1 MGTIEGLNGVDTA
14 LALKSFSATTSGERY
29 IPLSLDF
36 SFFNSLS
43 FEVGVAFLIFGD
55 FTDCVGGGSYFLFRS
70 CLWEPSTL
78 STSSLCSE
86 TTGVKLAGIIS
97 ETFGENETFFPFKLD
112 LILMGLSVLFECNI
126 GHVFIGED
134 CEVGT
139 FLFLAFFGTLHLFST
154 LDVILGG
161 ELFDL
166 ADFDFDTVFFT
177 GGDRFLLIFGCLRE
191 DVMGSGSSSSKSYR
205 LLLLLEET
213 LVVVSDPSGLVFSSS
228 PS

>member
-14 LALKSFSATTSGERY
+14 RALKSFSATTSGERN

-43 FEVGVAFLIFGD
+43 FEVGVTFLIFGD
-55 FTDCVGGGSYFLFRS
+55 FTACVGGGSCFLFLS

-78 STSSLCSE
+78 STSSLCRE

-112 LILMGLSVLFECNI
+112 LIIGLSILFVCNT
-126 GHVFIGED
+126 GHVSMGED
-134 CEVGT
+134 CDGGT
-139 FLFLAFFGTLHLFST
+139 FLFLAFLGTLLLFST

-161 ELFDL
+161 EFFDL
-166 ADFDFDTVFFT
+166 ADFDFDTVVFI
-177 GGDRFLLIFGCLRE
+177 GGDRFLLVFDCLRD

>member
-14 LALKSFSATTSGERY
+14 RALKSFSATTSGERN

-43 FEVGVAFLIFGD
+43 FEVGVTFLIFGD
-55 FTDCVGGGSYFLFRS
+55 FTDSVGGGSCFLFLS

-78 STSSLCSE
+78 STSSLCRE

-112 LILMGLSVLFECNI
+112 LIIGLSILFVCNT
-126 GHVFIGED
+126 GHVSMGED
-134 CEVGT
+134 CDGGT
-139 FLFLAFFGTLHLFST
+139 FLFLAFLGTLLLFST

-161 ELFDL
+161 EFFDL
-166 ADFDFDTVFFT
+166 ADFDFDTVVFI
-177 GGDRFLLIFGCLRE
+177 GGDRFLLVFDCLRD

-213 LVVVSDPSGLVFSSS
+213 LVVVSDPPGLVFSSS

>member
-14 LALKSFSATTSGERY
+14 RALKSFSATTSGERN

-43 FEVGVAFLIFGD
+43 FEVGVTFLIFGD
-55 FTDCVGGGSYFLFRS
+55 FTDGVGGGSCFLFLS

-78 STSSLCSE
+78 STSSLCRE

-112 LILMGLSVLFECNI
+112 LVMGLSILFVCNT
-126 GHVFIGED
+126 GQVSMGED
-134 CEVGT
+134 CDGGT
-139 FLFLAFFGTLHLFST
+139 FLFLAFLGTLLLFST

-161 ELFDL
+161 EFFDL
-166 ADFDFDTVFFT
+166 ADFDFDTVVFI
-177 GGDRFLLIFGCLRE
+177 GGDRFLLVFDCLRD

-213 LVVVSDPSGLVFSSS
+213 LVVVSDPSGVVFSSS

>member
-14 LALKSFSATTSGERY
+14 RALKSFSATTSGERN

-43 FEVGVAFLIFGD
+43 FEVGVTFLIFGD
-55 FTDCVGGGSYFLFRS
+55 FTDGVGGGSCFLFLS

-78 STSSLCSE
+78 STSSLCRE

-112 LILMGLSVLFECNI
+112 LIIGLSILFVCNT
-126 GHVFIGED
+126 GHVSMGED
-134 CEVGT
+134 CDGGT
-139 FLFLAFFGTLHLFST
+139 FLFLAFLGTLLLFST

-161 ELFDL
+161 EFFDL
-166 ADFDFDTVFFT
+166 ADFDFDTVVFI
-177 GGDRFLLIFGCLRE
+177 GGDRFLLVFDCLRD

-213 LVVVSDPSGLVFSSS
+213 LVVVSDPSGVVFSSS

>member
-14 LALKSFSATTSGERY
+14 RALKSFSATTSGERN

-43 FEVGVAFLIFGD
+43 FEVGVTFLIFGD
-55 FTDCVGGGSYFLFRS
+55 FTDGVGGGSCFLFLS

-78 STSSLCSE
+78 STSSLCRE

-97 ETFGENETFFPFKLD
+97 ETFGEKETFFPFKLD
-112 LILMGLSVLFECNI
+112 LIMGLSILFVCNT
-126 GHVFIGED
+126 GHVSIGED
-134 CEVGT
+134 CDDGT
-139 FLFLAFFGTLHLFST
+139 FLFLAFLGTLLLFST

-161 ELFDL
+161 EFFDL
-166 ADFDFDTVFFT
+166 ADFDFDTVVFI
-177 GGDRFLLIFGCLRE
+177 GGDRFLLVFDCLRD

>member
-14 LALKSFSATTSGERY
+14 RALKSFSATTSGERN

-43 FEVGVAFLIFGD
+43 FEVGVTFLIFGD
-55 FTDCVGGGSYFLFRS
+55 FTDCVGGGSCFLFLS

-78 STSSLCSE
+78 STSSLCRE

-112 LILMGLSVLFECNI
+112 LIIGLSILFVCNT
-126 GHVFIGED
+126 GHVSMGED
-134 CEVGT
+134 CDGGT
-139 FLFLAFFGTLHLFST
+139 FLFLAFLGTLLLFST

-161 ELFDL
+161 EFFDL
-166 ADFDFDTVFFT
+166 ADFDFDTVVFI
-177 GGDRFLLIFGCLRE
+177 GGDRFLLVFGCLRD